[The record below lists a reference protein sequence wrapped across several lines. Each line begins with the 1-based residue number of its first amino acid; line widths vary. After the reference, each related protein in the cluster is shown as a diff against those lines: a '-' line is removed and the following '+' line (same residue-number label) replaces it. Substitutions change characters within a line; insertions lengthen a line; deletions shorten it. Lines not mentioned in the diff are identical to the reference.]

1 MDVYLAFRVYNSGWS
16 QPDRRAEGHIWTP
29 VAEISDALEE
39 AYELSFG
46 HVQRS
51 GKRMLVAVDSSGSM
65 SGAWGWGQLTLGGSP
80 LGSPYEVGCAM
91 AAVLKRIE
99 GGNVHVIDVDTQV
112 HPSRITTRTRVRE
125 IGSWRPSG
133 GGTDLSLPF
142 TRATKH
148 KMEVD
153 GFALF
158 TDGET
163 WAGRQHVSQ
172 ALATYRREYKSG
184 ARVVL
189 ASMVAVGH
197 SIAEPEDAGVL
208 DIGGMDAALP
218 MVATGSQRTCRIRPP
233 VPHARSAVQMSASS
247 RSPRAMH
254 SRSARD
260 SPCPGAHLLAAH
272 SASVTVTAST
282 WTP

>member
-1 MDVYLAFRVYNSGWS
+1 MDVFLALRVYLSGLS
-16 QPDRRAEGHIWTP
+16 QPDRRAGRHTWTP

-39 AYELSFG
+39 AFEQSFG
-46 HVQRS
+46 HVRPS

-65 SGAWGWGQLTLGGSP
+65 SGAWGRNQLTLGGSP
-80 LGSPYEVGCAM
+80 LGTPFEIGCAM
-91 AAVLKRIE
+91 AAILKRIE

-112 HPSRITTRTRVRE
+112 HPSRITTRTLIRE

-142 TRATKH
+142 AHATKH

-153 GFALF
+153 GFVLF

-163 WAGRQHVSQ
+163 WAGRQHASQ
-172 ALATYRREYKSG
+172 ALAAYRSKYNPG

-208 DIGGMDAALP
+208 NIAGMDAALP
-218 MVATGSQRTCRIRPP
+218 LVATEFIR
-233 VPHARSAVQMSASS
+233 
-247 RSPRAMH
+247 
-254 SRSARD
+254 
-260 SPCPGAHLLAAH
+260 
-272 SASVTVTAST
+272 
-282 WTP
+282 